1 MTDTPAKQRLHVLQ
15 AIEDGWNAFAKAP
28 WSFLLFQALVAVIAL
43 PFAAL
48 AAACSAR
55 IASVPGIPEI
65 HPVGAGMLLVVGLVG
80 YIIVML
86 WGVVG
91 IIRGAWQCLE
101 GVKPD
106 FKTFIRWDGE
116 ATGRLF
122 IRGIEFLV
130 LLAVISLNCSLV
142 GFGLVQINQALA
154 IIPVVVALVFFIY
167 LSINQK
173 FLPFIAL
180 LQTNGSFEAIQKGR
194 TIVDPSWWTV
204 LWFFIVE
211 AIINAIAAAF
221 QYGGLFVVVP
231 VLICISTAAYRQLF
245 GSEDQ
250 TGLTAN
256 TEEQET
262 GNTEQSHQ
270 KLCKPADQQ
279 TCHNRQSHHRPL
291 AQRSRPPQIAGWPCC
306 KPNFNQRR
314 SQPRS
319 EQSAK
324 QRPTKGKC
332 RQQTQHS
339 DKQTQAGARRR
350 PATGLQT
357 SRRQAQSQQISKQT
371 QPEQDQGQHKLRP
384 CLIPSNSSKP
394 DDSTHGQPDQT
405 WKKRQQSAWNRQE
418 LNQQSNPPEPIGNPG
433 PAHDSGLAPAGRR
446 RAILILALRLRGLF
460 CCSASSALK
469 GFRVTRWRRSSL
481 RKAVFTRRSSSE

>member
-91 IIRGAWQCLE
+91 IIRGAWQSLE

-130 LLAVISLNCSLV
+130 LLAVISLICSLV

-180 LQTNGSFEAIQKGR
+180 FQTNGSFEAIQKGR

-250 TGLTAN
+250 TGL
-256 TEEQET
+256 
-262 GNTEQSHQ
+262 
-270 KLCKPADQQ
+270 
-279 TCHNRQSHHRPL
+279 
-291 AQRSRPPQIAGWPCC
+291 I
-306 KPNFNQRR
+306 
-314 SQPRS
+314 S
-319 EQSAK
+319 E
-324 QRPTKGKC
+324 
-332 RQQTQHS
+332 H
-339 DKQTQAGARRR
+339 
-350 PATGLQT
+350 
-357 SRRQAQSQQISKQT
+357 
-371 QPEQDQGQHKLRP
+371 
-384 CLIPSNSSKP
+384 
-394 DDSTHGQPDQT
+394 
-405 WKKRQQSAWNRQE
+405 
-418 LNQQSNPPEPIGNPG
+418 
-433 PAHDSGLAPAGRR
+433 
-446 RAILILALRLRGLF
+446 
-460 CCSASSALK
+460 
-469 GFRVTRWRRSSL
+469 
-481 RKAVFTRRSSSE
+481 

>member
-1 MTDTPAKQRLHVLQ
+1 MTDTPANQRLHVLQ

-130 LLAVISLNCSLV
+130 LLAVISLICSLV

-250 TGLTAN
+250 TGL
-256 TEEQET
+256 
-262 GNTEQSHQ
+262 
-270 KLCKPADQQ
+270 
-279 TCHNRQSHHRPL
+279 
-291 AQRSRPPQIAGWPCC
+291 I
-306 KPNFNQRR
+306 
-314 SQPRS
+314 S
-319 EQSAK
+319 E
-324 QRPTKGKC
+324 
-332 RQQTQHS
+332 H
-339 DKQTQAGARRR
+339 
-350 PATGLQT
+350 
-357 SRRQAQSQQISKQT
+357 
-371 QPEQDQGQHKLRP
+371 
-384 CLIPSNSSKP
+384 
-394 DDSTHGQPDQT
+394 
-405 WKKRQQSAWNRQE
+405 
-418 LNQQSNPPEPIGNPG
+418 
-433 PAHDSGLAPAGRR
+433 
-446 RAILILALRLRGLF
+446 
-460 CCSASSALK
+460 
-469 GFRVTRWRRSSL
+469 
-481 RKAVFTRRSSSE
+481 